1 MLGDTAMLRI
11 ADRVRDDLVGAG
23 PLAPLLADPEVT
35 DVLVNGARVWVDRGS
50 GLHQVAVPLGSVED
64 VRRLAQ
70 RLIASA
76 GRRLDDGSPYADARL
91 PDGTRLHAVLP
102 PVATDGPYL
111 SLRTFRHRP
120 FTLDELVRQGT
131 VPRPVAPLLAA
142 VVAARLAYLVT
153 GGTGSGKTTLLNTLL
168 GMVPATE
175 RIVLVEDAAELRPG
189 HPHVVGLQ
197 ARTANVEGTGVVS
210 LADLVRQALRM
221 RPDRLV
227 VGECRGA
234 EVVDLLAA
242 LNTGHDG
249 GAGTLHA
256 NTPSD
261 VPARLE
267 ALGML
272 GGLPRAALHAQV
284 AAALQVLFQ
293 VRRSDRG
300 RVLESVCLL
309 LPEGPERMVTVVPA
323 WVRGTRARARRPCPR
338 GAAAGAWGGG
348 AADPQRAL
356 ARIGGSGMTGET
368 MLVAALLLVAAA
380 LVAWPVRSIGPA
392 DVACWRRD
400 GGPAVPIR
408 MTPWC
413 SGSGNSV
420 ARRTGRPT
428 ALAPPRPRVVRPA
441 SAFESATTAGADGRR
456 TALGWPDRDVTRSPR
471 LAGSGGGGSTRP
483 AGADAPAGPSGSPT
497 PGRHRPPGGGPHQLD
512 AERRPGASAATA
524 TIGVERR
531 GRGRSGRRSGAGDH
545 RRARRPG
552 RRLSG
557 RRVRRGGGRRVR
569 DRRLPRPRAHRPDR
583 QTAGYACRRCASRD
597 RRRACCR
604 WSVCSAAVSGAVV
617 GGPVAAVAMAGYGT
631 LAVRAVL
638 RWRVNR
644 TRRAGPT
651 TRAGPALRP
660 RGGPPGRPARP
671 ARARRHGRRR

>member
-1 MLGDTAMLRI
+1 MTAGPEDDTLAARVRQRIAAATTPVTAAAIVSAVRAEPAAAVLGDTAMLRI

-35 DVLVNGARVWVDRGS
+35 DVLVNGVRVWVDRGS
-50 GLHQVAVPLGSVED
+50 GLHQVAVPVGSVED

-102 PVATDGPYL
+102 PVATEGPYL

-131 VPRPVAPLLAA
+131 VPRPLAPLLAA

-168 GMVPATE
+168 GMVPTTE

-227 VGECRGA
+227 VGECRGG

-323 WVRGTRARARRPCPR
+323 WVRGSGLGLAARAL
-338 GAAAGAWGGG
+338 G
-348 AADPQRAL
+348 
-356 ARIGGSGMTGET
+356 
-368 MLVAALLLVAAA
+368 ALLRERGVVVPPILSEP
-380 LVAWPVRSIGPA
+380 WP
-392 DVACWRRD
+392 
-400 GGPAVPIR
+400 
-408 MTPWC
+408 
-413 SGSGNSV
+413 GS
-420 ARRTGRPT
+420 
-428 ALAPPRPRVVRPA
+428 
-441 SAFESATTAGADGRR
+441 
-456 TALGWPDRDVTRSPR
+456 
-471 LAGSGGGGSTRP
+471 
-483 AGADAPAGPSGSPT
+483 
-497 PGRHRPPGGGPHQLD
+497 
-512 AERRPGASAATA
+512 
-524 TIGVERR
+524 
-531 GRGRSGRRSGAGDH
+531 
-545 RRARRPG
+545 
-552 RRLSG
+552 
-557 RRVRRGGGRRVR
+557 
-569 DRRLPRPRAHRPDR
+569 
-583 QTAGYACRRCASRD
+583 
-597 RRRACCR
+597 
-604 WSVCSAAVSGAVV
+604 
-617 GGPVAAVAMAGYGT
+617 
-631 LAVRAVL
+631 
-638 RWRVNR
+638 
-644 TRRAGPT
+644 
-651 TRAGPALRP
+651 AGPA
-660 RGGPPGRPARP
+660 
-671 ARARRHGRRR
+671 